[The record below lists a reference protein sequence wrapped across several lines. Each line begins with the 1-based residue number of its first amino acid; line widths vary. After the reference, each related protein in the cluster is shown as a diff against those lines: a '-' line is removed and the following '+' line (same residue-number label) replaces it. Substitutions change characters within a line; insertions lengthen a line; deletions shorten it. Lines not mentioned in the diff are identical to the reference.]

1 MCVRRYTD
9 AVSTVEEGTDYAEGR
24 TPAPAGPAG
33 RLLATA
39 TELFASQGIRAIG
52 VDQILREAAVAKASL
67 YSTYGSKDALVLAY
81 LSTLDQRDRNR
92 WRQAVTDV
100 ADAQARVLVFFDLAI
115 AAAPTR
121 GFRGCLYANAAT
133 EYPDTELAPVREHR
147 QWMHGLLA
155 ELITEADPAQSAT
168 AVDLAHRIQLIY
180 DGALVGS
187 KIERS
192 TEPLRRARALTVEL
206 LSQHGDPTP

>member
-1 MCVRRYTD
+1 MN
-9 AVSTVEEGTDYAEGR
+9 TVEEGTDHGKGSA
-24 TPAPAGPAG
+24 PAPAGPAE

-39 TELFASQGIRAIG
+39 TELFASQGIRAVG
-52 VDQILREAAVAKASL
+52 VDQILRQATVAKASL

-92 WRQAVTDV
+92 WRDAVTDV
-100 ADAQARVLVFFDLAI
+100 ADPLTRVLVFFDLAI
-115 AAAPTR
+115 AVAPTR

-147 QWMHGLLA
+147 QWMHAILA
-155 ELITEADPAQSAT
+155 GLITEAHPAQSVA
-168 AVDLAHRIQLIY
+168 AADLAHRIQLIY

-206 LSQHGDPTP
+206 LSRHGHPTP